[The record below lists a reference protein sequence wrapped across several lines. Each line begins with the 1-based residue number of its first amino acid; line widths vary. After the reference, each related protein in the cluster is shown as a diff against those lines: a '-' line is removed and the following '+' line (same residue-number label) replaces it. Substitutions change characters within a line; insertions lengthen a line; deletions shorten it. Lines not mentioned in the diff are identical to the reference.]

1 LRKKFKST
9 VFLDNK
15 FQGGV
20 GGRSEQYWGEG
31 GRGGV
36 ERMAIRN
43 VVIIFGMHF
52 KYAVFLF
59 LLN

>member
-1 LRKKFKST
+1 
-9 VFLDNK
+9 VEWGEEANNI
-15 FQGGV
+15 
-20 GGRSEQYWGEG
+20 GGRG
-31 GRGGV
+31 GGGGV

-52 KYAVFLF
+52 KYVVFLF